1 MARGAKAPRLKV
13 YRTAMGF
20 DDALVAA
27 PNQKAAL
34 QAWGTSTDLFAA
46 GRAAVVDDPAEGA
59 EALAHPGQVVRRP
72 RPGEAELLAEMRR
85 AEGKRLTSKWRRAP
99 TST

>member
-1 MARGAKAPRLKV
+1 MASGAKAPRLKV

-46 GRAAVVDDPAEGA
+46 GRAAVVDDPVEGA

-85 AEGKRLTSKWRRAP
+85 KTTTRPPAKRRRTAI
-99 TST
+99 